1 MMYPN
6 DIGVVF
12 QWLPDAQD
20 NGDRQRADGG
30 VQKVGEHESA
40 LVAAIATTVA
50 KLSTAGCCV
59 GCHDFPHVLLPFG
72 RRDTAHYQIGSKR
85 DQDEGDARYR
95 QSIGAARRLDVA

>member
-6 DIGVVF
+6 GIGVVF

-20 NGDRQRADGG
+20 DGDRRGANSG

-40 LVAAIATTVA
+40 LVAAIATIVA
-50 KLSTAGCCV
+50 KLSSAGCRV

-72 RRDTAHYQIGSKR
+72 RRDTAHHQIASKR
-85 DQDEGDARYR
+85 DQDEDDARNG
-95 QSIGAARRLDVA
+95 QSIGAASWLGVA